1 MKKTNAPTTVITVE
15 TAHPAERIAEARKR
29 VTGVEAKNVADT
41 LVTQMASMQ
50 LWKLTPIKGERNC
63 SVVDFLQE
71 LQPGNAMESMLAVQM
86 FSVHEAALMFLQRS
100 TLKDQT
106 FDGTDA
112 NVNRATRLLRLF
124 NAQLETMQKL
134 KGTAGQQKM
143 TVEHV
148 HVHSGGQAIVGQVDA
163 GKGAPGGDEAKNR

>member
-1 MKKTNAPTTVITVE
+1 
-15 TAHPAERIAEARKR
+15 
-29 VTGVEAKNVADT
+29 
-41 LVTQMASMQ
+41 
-50 LWKLTPIKGERNC
+50 
-63 SVVDFLQE
+63 
-71 LQPGNAMESMLAVQM
+71 
-86 FSVHEAALMFLQRS
+86 MFLQRS